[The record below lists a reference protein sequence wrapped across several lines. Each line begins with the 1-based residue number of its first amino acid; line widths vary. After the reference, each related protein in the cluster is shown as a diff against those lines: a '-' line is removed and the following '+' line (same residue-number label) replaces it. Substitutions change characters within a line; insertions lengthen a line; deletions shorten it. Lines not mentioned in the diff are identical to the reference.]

1 MFEPLD
7 HTKRI
12 SFILSIVANVCS
24 DIFAAASLKTDSI
37 DIEIMEQ
44 FEEKKRQRGVNIGKP
59 PEQIDVVTGLA

>member
-1 MFEPLD
+1 MNHWIIP
-7 HTKRI
+7 KRI

-44 FEEKKRQRGVNIGKP
+44 FEEKKRQRGVNIGKH
-59 PEQIDVVTGLA
+59 LNKMM